1 MLSDLLKEKLALLK
15 PLPGCYLMKNK
26 DDQIIYVGKAK
37 FLDKRVKSY
46 FNRPH
51 NGKTAKM
58 VREIFTFET
67 IITST
72 EKEALLLE
80 INLIHTYNPPYNI
93 LLKDDKAYPYIQLK
107 LDTHP
112 YLGIARRIKDKNSKY
127 YGPYPEGKAARST
140 LNLLNRIF
148 PLRKCRSLPK
158 KPCLYY
164 HIGQCL
170 APCINRIAEETYQEL
185 IQKIQRFMQGDSKDI
200 RDELVKKMQECS
212 EALAFERA
220 KEYKEIIEGI
230 DHITSQQ
237 NVQTNNKIDK
247 DVIAFH
253 SKDGD
258 LAISILCFRSGILKL
273 KHSEVVSCYGEVENQ
288 LISYLMQYYE
298 KELKPQLL
306 IMPKLSDA
314 PLLSEVLELKIITP
328 SRGNNLVLLQMA
340 AQNAIS
346 AMEEKHLNSKQD
358 LQVLAVLDEL
368 GKRLNIKTPYRIELI
383 DNSHYQGDAAVS
395 AVVVFINGL
404 PAKRLYRKYKINNEE
419 TRDDAASMYE
429 IIYRRYYRLLSEKG
443 KLSDLLIVDGGLSQ
457 ILAAKKALSSLNY
470 DLPVV
475 GLVKDS
481 KHKTS
486 ALRQADGRLVNIQD
500 MPELFFLL
508 SRMQDEVHRFA
519 LSYHHDRRSK
529 DLFKSELDGI
539 AGLGKVRKQALL
551 KAFGSVSK
559 IAEASLEELLQ
570 YVPKAV
576 AIAIKDKIG

>member
-170 APCINRIAEETYQEL
+170 APCINKIAEETYQEL

-288 LISYLMQYYE
+288 FISYLMQYYE

-314 PLLSEVLELKIITP
+314 PLLSEVLELKIIAP

-358 LQVLAVLDEL
+358 LRVLAVLDEL

-429 IIYRRYYRLLSEKG
+429 VIYRRYYRLLSEKG
-443 KLSDLLIVDGGLSQ
+443 KLSDLLIVDGGPSQ

-481 KHKTS
+481 KHQTS
-486 ALRQADGRLVNIQD
+486 ALMQADGLLINIQD
-500 MPELFFLL
+500 LPELFFLL

>member
-170 APCINRIAEETYQEL
+170 APCINKIAEETYQEL

-230 DHITSQQ
+230 DHIISQQ

-288 LISYLMQYYE
+288 FISYLMQYYE

-346 AMEEKHLNSKQD
+346 AMEEKHLNSRQD
-358 LQVLAVLDEL
+358 LQVLTVLDEL
-368 GKRLNIKTPYRIELI
+368 GKRLNIKTPYHIELI

-419 TRDDAASMYE
+419 TWDDAASMYE
-429 IIYRRYYRLLSEKG
+429 VIYRRYYRLLSEKG

-486 ALRQADGRLVNIQD
+486 ALKRADGSLINIQD
-500 MPELFFLL
+500 LPELFFLL

-539 AGLGKVRKQALL
+539 AGLGKVRKQALI
-551 KAFGSVSK
+551 KAFGRVSK